1 MARFTNSKQPKTPTA
16 PRPDNFRTY
25 LAVRRSRFVPRE
37 APLRDASN
45 SPVSSP
51 ARALRIATPRTCS
64 PAATTPRK
72 PAAAA
77 PSKSAARRPASF
89 DACALTPAAASP
101 GVLRNDSPAEASIES
116 YVPAFDA
123 FGVPMQQ
130 SFAGGLTATPSP
142 VRAPALALPSVTRA
156 AAPLPSPKVLRADA
170 APRPSPTVRDDP
182 PPKVP
187 PSKKSG
193 GASSLFARLAQDRA
207 PPPQPGKRKKAL
219 VGGAR
224 FAAGAAPSK
233 MRGVVSA
240 RLRCTKCAHDVSRFP
255 GYRWRPT
262 AAYLHFRNYHPDRA
276 RLLEEA
282 EAADGHAA
290 YCCQCAW
297 LDAVELRDLGCDHA
311 WVGY

>member
-1 MARFTNSKQPKTPTA
+1 MARFTDTKQPKTPTA

-51 ARALRIATPRTCS
+51 ARALRIATPRTQ
-64 PAATTPRK
+64 PRRNDAAE
-72 PAAAA
+72 
-77 PSKSAARRPASF
+77 ARRGGALEERAGGRVLRRLRA
-89 DACALTPAAASP
+89 DARGGPP
-101 GVLRNDSPAEASIES
+101 GVLRGGSPAEASIDPTCRPS
-116 YVPAFDA
+116 TPSACRCAVLRGRPARDA
-123 FGVPMQQ
+123 RRRSARGAAAISHARGGAPPVTEGHARGRGAPPVAEGRRPAAAEGPSVEEGRRVVALRAPQTGRRRRR
-130 SFAGGLTATPSP
+130 SRAGG
-142 VRAPALALPSVTRA
+142 RR
-156 AAPLPSPKVLRADA
+156 R
-170 APRPSPTVRDDP
+170 
-182 PPKVP
+182 
-187 PSKKSG
+187 
-193 GASSLFARLAQDRA
+193 SSA
-207 PPPQPGKRKKAL
+207 
-219 VGGAR
+219 AR
-224 FAAGAAPSK
+224 FAGAAPSK
-233 MRGVVSA
+233 LRGVVSA
-240 RLRCTKCAHDVSRFP
+240 RLRCTKCAHDVSRFA

-262 AAYLHFRNYHPDRA
+262 AAYLHFRNYHPDPA

>member
-89 DACALTPAAASP
+89 DCALTPAAASP
-101 GVLRNDSPAEASIES
+101 GVLRNNSPAEASIES

-156 AAPLPSPKVLRADA
+156 AAPLPSPKVMRADA

-207 PPPQPGKRKKAL
+207 PPPQKRTKAL

-262 AAYLHFRNYHPDRA
+262 AAYMHFRNYHPDPA

-282 EAADGHAA
+282 DQHVDYAA

>member
-130 SFAGGLTATPSP
+130 SFAGGLPATPSP
-142 VRAPALALPSVTRA
+142 VRAPS
-156 AAPLPSPKVLRADA
+156 LRAVTL
-170 APRPSPTVRDDP
+170 PSPTVRDDPP

-207 PPPQPGKRKKAL
+207 PPPQKRTKAL

-262 AAYLHFRNYHPDRA
+262 AAYMHFRNYHPDPA